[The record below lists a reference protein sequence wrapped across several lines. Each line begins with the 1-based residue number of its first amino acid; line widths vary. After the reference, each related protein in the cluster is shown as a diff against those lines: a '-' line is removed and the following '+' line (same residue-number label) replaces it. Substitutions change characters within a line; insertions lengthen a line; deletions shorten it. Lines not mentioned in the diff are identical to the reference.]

1 MSNSQITRASAQ
13 KMVERSPMSDRFSM
27 LIGGEWVESS
37 SGDVMERYT
46 PIDGSLVGV
55 YPRAGREDV
64 DTAVSAARAA
74 FDGGPW
80 PAMSGPQ
87 RGGLLMKVAEKL
99 RERQEEMAVRITREM
114 GRPIRESRNE
124 VRETSEIF
132 EYFAGRAWQSLSDS
146 VTHVPGS
153 MGLIIREPVG
163 VVVAI
168 TPWNFPLLLLA
179 WKVAPALAVG
189 CTVVAKPAS
198 YTPGVCL
205 MLAEMITEAGFPP
218 GVFNAVTGPGSIV
231 GGALVTHPDVDKVA
245 FTGDTSTGR
254 EVMQGASGSVKRVSL
269 ELGGKSPNIVFADAD
284 LRAASGGAQ
293 IGIFFNQGE
302 VCQAGS
308 RLLVQEDVHDE
319 MVSRLIERAKGLKM
333 GDPMDPETR
342 MGAIVSSEQ
351 LDSILGYVGIGKEE
365 GADLVYGGNR
375 KSGDIFD
382 DGYYMEPTIFDNVK
396 SHMRIAQE
404 EIFGPVVSVITF
416 KDEEEAIQIANDTI
430 YGLAGAVWTN
440 DTSRAM
446 RVVRAVRAG
455 TMFVNCYLGAGLPL
469 AEMPFGG
476 FKQSGFGRELGT
488 VGMEQYTEV
497 KSVHMR
503 GMP

>member
-1 MSNSQITRASAQ
+1 
-13 KMVERSPMSDRFSM
+13 MSDKFSM
-27 LIGGEWVESS
+27 LIGGQWVEAR
-37 SGDVMERYT
+37 SGEVMERHT
-46 PIDGSLVGV
+46 PMDGSLVGV
-55 YPRAGREDV
+55 YPRGGREDV
-64 DTAVSAARAA
+64 DAAVAAARAA

-87 RGGLLMKVAEKL
+87 RGALLMKVAEKL
-99 RERQEEMAVRITREM
+99 RERQEEMALRITREM

-124 VRETSEIF
+124 VRETAEVF
-132 EYFAGRAWQSLSDS
+132 ECYAGRAWQSLSEA

-163 VVVAI
+163 VVAVI
-168 TPWNFPLLLLA
+168 TPWNFPLLLLS

-205 MLAEMITEAGFPP
+205 MLGEMITEAGFPP
-218 GVFNAVTGPGSIV
+218 GVFNVVTGPGSVV
-231 GGALVTHPDVDKVA
+231 GDALVAHPGVDKVA
-245 FTGDTSTGR
+245 FTGDTATGR
-254 EVMQGASGSVKRVSL
+254 SVMRSASGNVKRVSL

-284 LRAASGGAQ
+284 IRAASGGAQ

-308 RLLVQEDVHDE
+308 RLLVQEEVHDE
-319 MVSRLIERAKGLKM
+319 LVARLIERAKSLRM

-342 MGAIVSSEQ
+342 MGAIVSREQ
-351 LDSILGYVGIGKEE
+351 LDTILGYVGIGKEE
-365 GADLVYGGNR
+365 GADLVYGGSR
-375 KSGDIFD
+375 KSGGIFD
-382 DGYYMEPTIFDNVK
+382 RGYYMEPTIFDNVK
-396 SHMRIAQE
+396 SSMRIAQE
-404 EIFGPVVSVITF
+404 EIFGPVVCVITF
-416 KDEEEAIQIANDTI
+416 KDEEEAIRIANDTI
-430 YGLAGAVWTN
+430 YGLAGAVWTR
-440 DTSRAM
+440 DIDRAM
-446 RVVRAVRAG
+446 RVVRRVKAG

-476 FKQSGFGRELGT
+476 FKQSGFGRELGKA
-488 VGMEQYTEV
+488 GMEQYTEI

-503 GMP
+503 LTS